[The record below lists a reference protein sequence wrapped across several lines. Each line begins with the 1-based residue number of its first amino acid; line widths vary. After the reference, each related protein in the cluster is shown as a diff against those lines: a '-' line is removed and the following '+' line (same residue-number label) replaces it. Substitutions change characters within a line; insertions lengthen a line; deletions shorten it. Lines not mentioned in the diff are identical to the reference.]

1 MDTGNIDINVPA
13 NTGMIANPLPMP
25 KRHVKKEMDY
35 DIDVPETL
43 MFFDYEV
50 DPDDQFDR

>member
-1 MDTGNIDINVPA
+1 MDTGKIDINVPG
-13 NTGMIANPLPMP
+13 NTGMIENPLPMP

-43 MFFDYEV
+43 MFFDHDV
-50 DPDDQFDR
+50 DPEDQFDR